1 MGEPLR
7 KRSDGLATIELVL
20 EHARAELEASGPVRF
35 NLDRVIESSDVAR
48 SSVYHHFGSRAGLIA
63 TIELEHWVESQASEL
78 RGMRKFLL
86 EANDFDEVLGAIEF
100 AMRIDGDQA
109 GHERRL
115 RRLSSLVA
123 ADSIPALAS
132 TLQEQQ
138 VRGTAHLAET
148 LGMLRDRGVIAP
160 RGDLTGIAYFVQS
173 ILVGRALVDVGR
185 DPDAD
190 DHWVDVAIETLR
202 HLLAPKKEKS

>member
-100 AMRIDGDQA
+100 AM
-109 GHERRL
+109 
-115 RRLSSLVA
+115 
-123 ADSIPALAS
+123 
-132 TLQEQQ
+132 
-138 VRGTAHLAET
+138 
-148 LGMLRDRGVIAP
+148 
-160 RGDLTGIAYFVQS
+160 
-173 ILVGRALVDVGR
+173 
-185 DPDAD
+185 
-190 DHWVDVAIETLR
+190 
-202 HLLAPKKEKS
+202 

>member
-86 EANDFDEVLGAIEF
+86 EANDFDEVLGRSNSPCESTAIKLDTSGGF
-100 AMRIDGDQA
+100 VACHRSWRPTA
-109 GHERRL
+109 S
-115 RRLSSLVA
+115 RLS
-123 ADSIPALAS
+123 P
-132 TLQEQQ
+132 
-138 VRGTAHLAET
+138 
-148 LGMLRDRGVIAP
+148 P
-160 RGDLTGIAYFVQS
+160 RCRSSRFEERPT
-173 ILVGRALVDVGR
+173 
-185 DPDAD
+185 
-190 DHWVDVAIETLR
+190 WLR
-202 HLLAPKKEKS
+202 HSACFVIGASLRLEET